1 MLTQEQIQYLHQFC
15 TKHYVRFYDLQ
26 LELVDHL
33 ANAIEQKMDENLKL
47 NFEQALDKVY
57 KGFDVF
63 GFANVVKEKSAAI
76 EKSFMKEYWKI
87 FTSYFTPPKLVITA
101 TAFSI
106 VTFFSL
112 LFYSDALLL
121 IYAVAFSI
129 FGYWSGYYWK
139 KRYPHPVKPLL
150 SYRADR
156 SFFSLQ
162 LSWLLP
168 WIYASVKHRF
178 GWVII
183 NERFEI
189 AFFVLFF
196 TLIIVFILAD
206 FEAYKKMYDKTRR
219 EFPMAFQN
227 K

>member
-33 ANAIEQKMDENLKL
+33 ANAVEQKMDENLKL

-219 EFPMAFQN
+219 EFPMAF
-227 K
+227 

>member
-1 MLTQEQIQYLHQFC
+1 MLIQEQIQHLHQFC
-15 TKHYVRFYDLQ
+15 VKHYVRFYDLQ

-33 ANAIEQKMDENLKL
+33 ANAIEQKMDENPKL
-47 NFEQALDKVY
+47 NFEQALDEVY
-57 KGFDVF
+57 KEFGVF

-87 FTSYFTPPKLVITA
+87 FTSYFSLPKVVISV

-106 VTFFSL
+106 VSLLSL
-112 LFYSDALLL
+112 LFYSDSLLL
-121 IYAVAFSI
+121 IYAVVFAI
-129 FGYWSGYYWK
+129 FGYLSGYFWK
-139 KRYPHPVKPLL
+139 KQYPHPAKPLL

-156 SFFSLQ
+156 NFFSLQ
-162 LSWLLP
+162 LARFLP

-183 NERFEI
+183 SERFEMTLFI
-189 AFFVLFF
+189 FFF

-206 FEAYKKMYDKTRR
+206 FEAYKKMYDKTRK
-219 EFPMAFQN
+219 EFPLAFQN
-227 K
+227 E